1 MATDWCL
8 KWSRNSLLLSCVEN
22 IINEDEFALLYEL
35 NNSKE
40 IYPFWKYDKFDFE
53 NMDKAQCKR
62 EFLFLRSHTY
72 DLKKK
77 KNIPEKIVT
86 CQRTVSSR
94 VDALCI
100 LLKWLAFP
108 CWYTNMVPTFG
119 EKWNRIVPI
128 YNHMLNYIYTQH
140 HHRLQSWNQYF
151 YSQQSLKSML
161 MSYMKKL
168 HHLKTVLALL
178 TVL

>member
-1 MATDWCL
+1 MNLLCCTNSIIQKKYIHSGNMTNL
-8 KWSRNSLLLSCVEN
+8 TSRIWIKLSVKEN
-22 IINEDEFALLYEL
+22 FFSYVLIHTI
-35 NNSKE
+35 
-40 IYPFWKYDKFDFE
+40 WKKI
-53 NMDKAQCKR
+53 
-62 EFLFLRSHTY
+62 
-72 DLKKK
+72 
-77 KNIPEKIVT
+77 NIPVKIVT